1 MGERKCTVGRSAM
14 ARGQFEI
21 AGDGQAVIFK
31 PNSHSEFTRRK
42 IDERRKT
49 KHTQF

>member
-31 PNSHSEFTRRK
+31 PNGWSGISKPGRWYKFYR
-42 IDERRKT
+42 D
-49 KHTQF
+49 FA